1 MQKEILGAYNA
12 LFTACAF
19 LFILGLTI
27 LRKSYADGDYKQ
39 NKSTFEMCLGLTAY
53 FGAEF
58 ILRGWW
64 AYWKSGYLA
73 RDAVSWM
80 YDHQLVFYT
89 NCVKILSVVLIIKAL
104 TEDSPYGRLWQTCA
118 FVIFCVGVMGYLKK

>member
-1 MQKEILGAYNA
+1 MDKEILGAYSA
-12 LFTACAF
+12 LFIACAC

-27 LRKSYADGDYKQ
+27 LYRSYLDKDYRK
-39 NKSTFEMCLGLTAY
+39 NKSTFEMCLGLTTY
-53 FGAEF
+53 FGAES

-64 AYWKSGYLA
+64 VYWKSGYLS
-73 RDAVSWM
+73 RDAISWM
-80 YDHQLVFYT
+80 YDHELVFYT

-118 FVIFCVGVMGYLKK
+118 FVIFCVGVMGWLKK